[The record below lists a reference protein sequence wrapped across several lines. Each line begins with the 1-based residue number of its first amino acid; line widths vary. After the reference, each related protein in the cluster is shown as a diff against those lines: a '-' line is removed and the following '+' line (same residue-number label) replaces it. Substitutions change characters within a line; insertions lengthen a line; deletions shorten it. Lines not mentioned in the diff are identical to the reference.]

1 MQTLLTGK
9 SRMQSKRYSV
19 DCCIFAMDI
28 AEKTVEGYWRRG
40 SESNRRPRLCR
51 PLHNH
56 SATPPLLPQPDGLV
70 APLQCSRETKKLK
83 RENGFS
89 AKAHELHTMALC
101 ERIHF
106 PCNWSGKR
114 GSNSRPQPWQGCAL
128 PLSYSREIQSRHY
141 KDAGIFVKK
150 APAERHPPAIIYQSY
165 PPKAYES
172 SSNTRPV
179 SRVSMLGE
187 SPL

>member
-1 MQTLLTGK
+1 
-9 SRMQSKRYSV
+9 
-19 DCCIFAMDI
+19 MDI

-70 APLQCSRETKKLK
+70 APLQCSRETEKLK

-150 APAERHPPAIIYQSY
+150 ALQNPHPLGPDSDHIRRRVTKIQATLNLSAVFQCLGNRHFKIVSHR
-165 PPKAYES
+165 PKRQYRCQI
-172 SSNTRPV
+172 N
-179 SRVSMLGE
+179 
-187 SPL
+187 